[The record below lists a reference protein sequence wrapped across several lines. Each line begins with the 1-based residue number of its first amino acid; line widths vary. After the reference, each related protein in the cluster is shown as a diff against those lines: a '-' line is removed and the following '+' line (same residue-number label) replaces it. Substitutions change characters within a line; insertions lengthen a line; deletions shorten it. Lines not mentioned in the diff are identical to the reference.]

1 MRGHMSI
8 HMHVHMRKHMSIH
21 MHIHIS
27 MHMPLH
33 MHLHMSMHIP
43 IHMQACMCT
52 DLCTDMC
59 PDMCTDMCTYMC
71 THMCIDMRTHMCID
85 MHIHKC
91 IDMCYER
98 TTMPS
103 SMASAV
109 SVKSSPNPDAA
120 AAPSTYPSPPST
132 HRLCIDSTRLAI
144 LLYLLEGTARLR
156 QCVVWGL

>member
-1 MRGHMSI
+1 MCMDVCI
-8 HMHVHMRKHMSIH
+8 ETYIDMCIDMHTH
-21 MHIHIS
+21 
-27 MHMPLH
+27 
-33 MHLHMSMHIP
+33 
-43 IHMQACMCT
+43 MCT
-52 DLCTDMC
+52 DACTHMC
-59 PDMCTDMCTYMC
+59 IDMC
-71 THMCIDMRTHMCID
+71 THMCVDMRTHMCID
-85 MHIHKC
+85 MHIHMC

>member
-1 MRGHMSI
+1 MCMDVCI
-8 HMHVHMRKHMSIH
+8 ETYIDMCIDMHTH
-21 MHIHIS
+21 
-27 MHMPLH
+27 
-33 MHLHMSMHIP
+33 
-43 IHMQACMCT
+43 MCT
-52 DLCTDMC
+52 DACTHMC
-59 PDMCTDMCTYMC
+59 IDMC
-71 THMCIDMRTHMCID
+71 THMCVDMRTHMCID